1 MSPQSFSQPSVGA
14 ESQRK
19 ALEQELSDVLDLVG
33 PVPLVDLLF
42 ERAFDANATDIHL
55 DAIEQGLRVRLRV
68 DGMLHD
74 VLRMGA
80 AAAAP
85 VISRIKILAGMNIS
99 ERRLAQDGHL
109 TIQMGESQ
117 RDIRVGSGPTIY
129 GERLVCRLLT
139 ERMNFRGLGDL
150 GLEPGQITTLTK
162 LLLYPHGMLLSVGPV
177 GSGKSTLMYSLL
189 ELLNQPTRSLVSIE
203 DPVERRVEGVCQIQ
217 VEPKIE
223 FGFAEALRAVLRQDP
238 NTIMVGEI
246 RDPDTANIAVRAGRT
261 GVLVLST
268 MHANDAPSTIDVFK
282 DFGIPP
288 MFIADSVVAIVS
300 QRLLRKVCVNCAET
314 YVPEPA
320 SRQAAGLHPDD
331 HRPMEWKRGRG
342 CPECFS
348 TGYKGRTGI
357 FEVFTLD
364 SEMRKAILAGEPRHN
379 LLKMARD
386 KGIRTLAE
394 VGLQKVIEGITTP
407 EELARVATLDVP

>member
-1 MSPQSFSQPSVGA
+1 MTNPSVPQLPKGA

-42 ERAFDANATDIHL
+42 ERAFDANATDIHF
-55 DAIEQGLRVRLRV
+55 DAIEEGLRVRLRV

-74 VLRMGA
+74 VLRVGPVQS
-80 AAAAP
+80 AP
-85 VISRIKILAGMNIS
+85 IISRIKILAGMNIS

-109 TIQMGESQ
+109 TVQMGDSQ
-117 RDIRVGSGPTIY
+117 RDIRVGSGPTIF

-139 ERMNFRGLGDL
+139 ERMNFRGLVDL
-150 GLEPGQITTLTK
+150 GLEAGQITTLTK

-189 ELLNQPTRSLVSIE
+189 EMLNSPNRSLVSIE
-203 DPVERRVEGVCQIQ
+203 DPVERRVPGVCQIQ
-217 VEPKIE
+217 VDTKIE

-238 NTIMVGEI
+238 NAIMVGEI

-300 QRLLRKVCVNCAET
+300 QRLLRKVCTNCAET
-314 YVPEPA
+314 YVPEHA
-320 SRQAAGLHPDD
+320 TRLAAGVHHDD
-331 HRPMEWKRGRG
+331 HRHMEWKRGKG
-342 CPECFS
+342 CSECFS

-364 SEMRKAILAGEPRHN
+364 TEMRRAILAGEPRHN
-379 LLKMARD
+379 LLQMARH

-394 VGLQKVIEGITTP
+394 VGLQKVIDGITTP